1 MKKLIFSLL
10 ATVFMSITSNAQEIK
25 KSLSIDLG
33 LGKVSSYAG
42 NCLPAT
48 GFCVTKS
55 DVPFTT
61 QVAYAGMSITPEG
74 KVAIQMNE
82 KYYKQIASGIV
93 DGCIVVGTTFS
104 LPKDLLDTIGIQT
117 EYFVNPGKYIPV
129 VSNNVYKF
137 TF

>member
-10 ATVFMSITSNAQEIK
+10 ATAFMSITSNAQTIK
-25 KSLSIDLG
+25 KSFSIDLG

-55 DVPFTT
+55 DVPFTI
-61 QVAYAGMSITPEG
+61 QVAYAGLSVTPEG

-82 KYYKQIASGIV
+82 KYNKQIASSIV
-93 DGCIVVGTTFS
+93 DGSIVVGTNFS
-104 LPKDLLDTIGIQT
+104 LPKEILDAVGIQT
-117 EYFVNPGKYIPV
+117 EYFVNPGKYSPV
-129 VSNNVYKF
+129 VSDNIYTF